1 MIKIAVFI
9 NPKGK
14 VKKKILNFKKIV
26 KNNFGYQLYLSHQ
39 PHCTIFTMNV
49 SKSILKSKN
58 KLKNIKIKP
67 FIKNV
72 LVVKKT
78 GLFLN
83 DPITNGQ
90 TIYFKINKN
99 SFLNTLQLELLK
111 LFNKFKNNKIKT
123 KFKLA
128 WMNKNNNKYGYPF
141 VGKNWLPHFTIASF
155 ANLNKKNKFI
165 KNFLNKK
172 IIYRELINKVYIYK
186 INGNKHKYL
195 WSMKIN

>member
-26 KNNFGYQLYLSHQ
+26 KNNFGYQLYLSHP

>member
-1 MIKIAVFI
+1 
-9 NPKGK
+9 
-14 VKKKILNFKKIV
+14 
-26 KNNFGYQLYLSHQ
+26 
-39 PHCTIFTMNV
+39 MNV

-111 LFNKFKNNKIKT
+111 LFNKFKDNKIKT

-128 WMNKNNNKYGYPF
+128 WMNKNNSKYGYPF
-141 VGKNWLPHFTIASF
+141 VGKNWMPHFTIASF

-165 KNFLNKK
+165 KDFLNKK

-186 INGNKHKYL
+186 INGDKHKYL